1 MSGQHQVCTATTV
14 GRGEGRIDPFIA
26 RAFGHAIAVVAF
38 VTFAIATSPAFGQVQ
53 KPAAPVK
60 AAAFDAAACLAC
72 HTPVKALRDA
82 GKHKT
87 VGCNACHDGT
97 AAHLADSSKR
107 PATRTDLATC
117 GGCHQN
123 QYKSYAQMN
132 WNRTARFEKKQYGG
146 PAPDPSYD
154 LLMSPHGF
162 TKEHN
167 LPRSHTFALLDQ
179 FVVDRAFG
187 GRFGTNEGWRYLA
200 GYGDFNVMDVVVDQ
214 YPDNTEQKVFRP
226 GTAAAANPVC
236 LSCKTQ
242 DHILDWAYMGDPTPN
257 AKWSRTSKVVELA
270 KASKHA
276 LNCIF
281 CHDPHAASPRIVR
294 DALIEAVT
302 RTDFPTLYA
311 QDTRKTKVDVRDM
324 GVRGF
329 TRKIGILERYDG
341 KLQCGQC
348 HVEYN
353 CNPGFNPNT
362 GEAIPM
368 ADKRTNYFPFVDV
381 NNILKAYDHIQF
393 RDFKNQ
399 FTGAA
404 LWKAQ
409 HPDVETYY
417 NSKHEKLGIDCAS
430 CHMPKVKDP
439 KTGKLYTSHW
449 QTNPKNYLKETCL
462 QCHGQWTEQQAK
474 YVIESMYSHYQGKV
488 RNAEFWLSQLINR
501 FGQAQLAG
509 VGEDALKA
517 ARAKH
522 GDAHANW
529 EWWTA
534 ANGASFHNPELA
546 HESLSKSVAASQEGI
561 KILDDAIKAKQA
573 SATAAAISPAV
584 AATPGSGTAAK

>member
-1 MSGQHQVCTATTV
+1 MSGCNARAAARAITFAVGLALAAVTGGALAQTTTAT
-14 GRGEGRIDPFIA
+14 R
-26 RAFGHAIAVVAF
+26 
-38 VTFAIATSPAFGQVQ
+38 TSAPAS
-53 KPAAPVK
+53 AAKSVK
-60 AAAFDAAACLAC
+60 AAATPKFDATTCVGC
-72 HTPVKALRDA
+72 HTPIKDLRA
-82 GKHKT
+82 SGKHKDL
-87 VGCNACHDGT
+87 GCNSCHDGT
-97 AAHLADSSKR
+97 AEHLADASKR
-107 PATRTDLATC
+107 PTTKTDLANC
-117 GGCHQN
+117 GGCHEA
-123 QYKSYAQMN
+123 QYKSFATMN
-132 WNRTARFEKKQYGG
+132 WHRPARFEKKQYSG

-187 GRFGTNEGWRYLA
+187 GRFAAKDGWRYLA
-200 GYGDFNVMDVVVDQ
+200 GSGDINVWDVAVDLF
-214 YPDNTEQKVFRP
+214 PDNTDQKIFKP

-242 DHILDWAYMGDPTPN
+242 DHILEWAYMGDPVPE

-270 KASKHA
+270 KASQHS

-281 CHDPHAASPRIVR
+281 CHDPHAAKPRIVR
-294 DALIEAVT
+294 DALIDAVT
-302 RTDFPTLYA
+302 RTEAPTLYS
-311 QDTRKTKVDVRDM
+311 QDPRKTKFDVKEM
-324 GVRGF
+324 GLRGY
-329 TRKIGILERYDG
+329 TRKIAMLEKYDG
-341 KLQCGQC
+341 KLQCAQC

-362 GEAIPM
+362 GEPIAM
-368 ADKRTNYFPFVDV
+368 ADRRTNYFPFVDV
-381 NNILKAYDHIQF
+381 NNILKAYDGIQF
-393 RDFKNQ
+393 RDFRNQ

-417 NSKHEKLGIDCAS
+417 NSKHDKAGVDCAA
-430 CHMPKVKDP
+430 CHMPKVKDA
-439 KTGKLYTSHW
+439 KTGKTYTSHW

-462 QCHGQWTEQQAK
+462 TCHAAWSEKQAL
-474 YVIESMYSHYQGKV
+474 YIIESMAAHYQGKV
-488 RNAEFWLSQLINR
+488 RNAEFWLSQFIGR
-501 FGQAQLAG
+501 FQQAQLVG
-509 VGEDALKA
+509 VGEDTLKA

-546 HESLSKSVAASQEGI
+546 KESLAKSVTASQEGI
-561 KILDDAIKAKQA
+561 KILEDAMKAKQTA
-573 SATAAAISPAV
+573 SAAPV
-584 AATPGSGTAAK
+584 APAAK